1 MTKAGRREKRNQEK
15 EKYPLAGG
23 TDDGRDRIGCTESG
37 SGADGEGDRQR
48 PLVQLCDD
56 GDVRCAA
63 CVVVCS
69 CDGSDYFSFFY
80 CNAYNFIYCV
90 SGWEKLL
97 LDALRSVNFNG
108 VTVPGQ
114 PLRHLLTIVLASFLP
129 RRQHPIQE
137 SEVCRTCVVLPSI
150 RQRQHVA
157 NSRTRLGSANIILR
171 TIIDN
176 MRRERGDVLGAIKL
190 TERIMT
196 QCVAGTSKCRVPT

>member
-1 MTKAGRREKRNQEK
+1 M
-15 EKYPLAGG
+15 
-23 TDDGRDRIGCTESG
+23 
-37 SGADGEGDRQR
+37 
-48 PLVQLCDD
+48 
-56 GDVRCAA
+56 RCAA

-69 CDGSDYFSFFY
+69 CDGSDCFLFFY

-129 RRQHPIQE
+129 RCQHPIQE
-137 SEVCRTCVVLPSI
+137 SEVCRTCVVLPSV

-157 NSRTRLGSANIILR
+157 SSRTGLGSATIILENHHR
-171 TIIDN
+171 QYEE
-176 MRRERGDVLGAIKL
+176 RERGDALGAIKL
-190 TERIMT
+190 TEWIMT
-196 QCVAGTSKCRVPT
+196 QCVAGTSKCPVPT